1 MRAELYH
8 RETGVSLRQHINHC
22 FQELLLMCHNEIT
35 VSTVKICISSKKQ
48 VDG

>member
-1 MRAELYH
+1 MRAGCFNI
-8 RETGVSLRQHINHC
+8 ETGVSLRQHINHSVFKNC
-22 FQELLLMCHNEIT
+22 NEIT